1 MQQAVA
7 CEGLEL
13 DDTDDVDD
21 MDVGDNLTW
30 TVWLFFAAQLLHGA
44 GASPLFTL
52 GVTYLDENVSTKMS
66 SVYLGKLNCRIDKT
80 FPSRSFPH
88 PPSLDP

>member
-1 MQQAVA
+1 MRCLLQLGCGA
-7 CEGLEL
+7 GLEEEAVEL
-13 DDTDDVDD
+13 EL
-21 MDVGDNLTW
+21 GESLTW

-66 SVYLGKLNCRIDKT
+66 SVYLGKFNCRIDKT
-80 FPSRSFPH
+80 F
-88 PPSLDP
+88 LGKL